1 MEVDG
6 SKSKHN
12 FVYFIFKKK
21 SDLLTKLKIKNFAI
35 IEDLEVDFSGGMTC
49 ITGETGAGKSIL
61 LGGLSLVLGKRADLS
76 NMFDSSRK
84 CIVEAVFQINQYTLK
99 PLFDKYD
106 LDYYDETVLR
116 REILPHGK
124 SRAFVND
131 TPVNLNL
138 LEKISLNLI
147 DIHSQNDTQ
156 TLLENEYQIEVLDAL
171 AGNEE
176 LLKKYQNTLILF
188 KNCVKEYKELYFS
201 QSQAQKTFELEKFLL
216 EELNSSKLE
225 IGMQEELEEN
235 INELSSVE
243 YLQKTIANSIQMIE
257 LESFGLLDKFKE
269 LVKNINGIYEK
280 SKKYEDLNNRVGIL
294 SIELEDILESLKS
307 QFDMLE
313 TNPEKLDELNSR
325 IDHLN
330 SLYQKHKVKNV
341 DDLIFIKQKLEKT
354 IYHNSKFEEN
364 LLYLEKKQ
372 KNLENTLRKYSSE
385 LSFNR
390 KKTISILE
398 KELKFLVTKMGMDQA
413 TFKIQLDKG
422 SEFYNNGT
430 DEISFM
436 FSANRGSDFKTLKKV
451 VSGGELS
458 RIMLAIKA
466 ILSQYKK
473 LPTLVFD
480 EIDTGVSGKISNS
493 IAEVMGTISTKMQ
506 VFTITHLPQVAAKG
520 NHHFRVEKK
529 LDNGKTTTFLEFLNQ
544 KSRIEEIAKMLSGN
558 KVTKSAIE
566 HAKQLMN

>member
-1 MEVDG
+1 M
-6 SKSKHN
+6 
-12 FVYFIFKKK
+12 
-21 SDLLTKLKIKNFAI
+21 LTKLKIKNFAI

-176 LLKKYQNTLILF
+176 LLKKYQNTLISF
-188 KNCVKEYKELYFS
+188 KNCVKEYKKLYFS
-201 QSQAQKTFELEKFLL
+201 QSQVQKTYELDKFLL

-257 LESFGLLDKFKE
+257 S
-269 LVKNINGIYEK
+269 
-280 SKKYEDLNNRVGIL
+280 
-294 SIELEDILESLKS
+294 
-307 QFDMLE
+307 
-313 TNPEKLDELNSR
+313 
-325 IDHLN
+325 
-330 SLYQKHKVKNV
+330 
-341 DDLIFIKQKLEKT
+341 
-354 IYHNSKFEEN
+354 
-364 LLYLEKKQ
+364 
-372 KNLENTLRKYSSE
+372 
-385 LSFNR
+385 
-390 KKTISILE
+390 
-398 KELKFLVTKMGMDQA
+398 
-413 TFKIQLDKG
+413 
-422 SEFYNNGT
+422 
-430 DEISFM
+430 
-436 FSANRGSDFKTLKKV
+436 
-451 VSGGELS
+451 
-458 RIMLAIKA
+458 
-466 ILSQYKK
+466 
-473 LPTLVFD
+473 
-480 EIDTGVSGKISNS
+480 
-493 IAEVMGTISTKMQ
+493 
-506 VFTITHLPQVAAKG
+506 
-520 NHHFRVEKK
+520 
-529 LDNGKTTTFLEFLNQ
+529 
-544 KSRIEEIAKMLSGN
+544 
-558 KVTKSAIE
+558 
-566 HAKQLMN
+566 

>member
-1 MEVDG
+1 M
-6 SKSKHN
+6 
-12 FVYFIFKKK
+12 
-21 SDLLTKLKIKNFAI
+21 LTKLKIKNFAI
-35 IEDLEVDFSGGMTC
+35 IEDLEVEFSDGMTC

-76 NMFDSSRK
+76 NLFDSSKK
-84 CIVEAVFQINQYTLK
+84 CIVEAIFQINQYTTLK

-116 REILPHGK
+116 RELLPHGK

-138 LEKISLNLI
+138 LEEISLNLI
-147 DIHSQNDTQ
+147 DIHSQNDTH
-156 TLLENEYQIEVLDAL
+156 TLLENEYQIQVLDAL
-171 AGNEE
+171 AGNDE

-188 KNCVKEYKELYFS
+188 KNCIKEYKELHFS
-201 QSQAQKTFELEKFLL
+201 QSQFQKTFELDKFLL
-216 EELNSSKLE
+216 EELNSTKLE

-235 INELSSVE
+235 INELSSVD

-269 LVKNINGIYEK
+269 FVKNINGIYKK
-280 SKKYEDLNNRVGIL
+280 SRKYEDLNNRVCIL
-294 SIELEDILESLKS
+294 SIELEDILETLKS
-307 QFDMLE
+307 QFDVLE

-330 SLYQKHKVKNV
+330 SLYQKHKAQNV
-341 DDLIFIKQKLEKT
+341 DELISIKQKLEKT
-354 IYHNSKFEEN
+354 IYSSSKFEEN
-364 LLYLEKKQ
+364 LHYLEKKQ
-372 KNLENTLRKYSSE
+372 KDLENTLRKYSSE

-390 KKTISILE
+390 KNTVSILE
-398 KELKFLVTKMGMDQA
+398 KELKSLVTKMGMDQA
-413 TFKIQLDKG
+413 SFKIQLNKG
-422 SEFYNNGT
+422 TEFYDNGT
-430 DEISFM
+430 DQISFM

-458 RIMLAIKA
+458 RIMLAIKS

-480 EIDTGVSGKISNS
+480 EIDSGVSGKISNS
-493 IAEVMGTISTKMQ
+493 IAEVMGTISTKLQ

-529 LDNGKTTTFLEFLNQ
+529 LDNGKTTTFLEFLNE
-544 KSRIEEIAKMLSGN
+544 KSRIQEIAKMLSGN

>member
-1 MEVDG
+1 M
-6 SKSKHN
+6 
-12 FVYFIFKKK
+12 
-21 SDLLTKLKIKNFAI
+21 LTKLKIKNFAI

-176 LLKKYQNTLILF
+176 LLKKYQNTLISF

-201 QSQAQKTFELEKFLL
+201 QSQVQKTYELDKFLL

-341 DDLIFIKQKLEKT
+341 DDLIFIKQRLEKT

-398 KELKFLVTKMGMDQA
+398 KELKLLVTKMGMDQA

-458 RIMLAIKA
+458 RIMLAIKS

-529 LDNGKTTTFLEFLNQ
+529 LDNGKTTTFLEFLNE
-544 KSRIEEIAKMLSGN
+544 KSRIQEIAKMLSGN

>member
-1 MEVDG
+1 M
-6 SKSKHN
+6 
-12 FVYFIFKKK
+12 
-21 SDLLTKLKIKNFAI
+21 LTKLKIKNFAI
-35 IEDLEVDFSGGMTC
+35 IDDLEVEFSDGMTC

-76 NMFDSSRK
+76 NMLDSSRK
-84 CIVEAVFQINQYTLK
+84 CIVEATFQINQYTLK
-99 PLFDKYD
+99 PLFDEYD
-106 LDYYDETVLR
+106 IDYYNETILR
-116 REILPHGK
+116 REISPHGK

-138 LEKISLNLI
+138 LEKISHNLI

-171 AGNEE
+171 AGNDE
-176 LLKKYQNTLILF
+176 LLKKYQNTLISF
-188 KNCVKEYKELYFS
+188 KNCVKEYEQLHFS
-201 QSQAQKTFELEKFLL
+201 QSQFQKTYELDKFYL

-235 INELSSVE
+235 INELGSVE

-269 LVKNINGIYEK
+269 FVKNINGIYEK

-294 SIELEDILESLKS
+294 SIELEDILDCLKS
-307 QFDMLE
+307 QFDLLE
-313 TNPEKLDELNSR
+313 ANPEKLDELNSR

-330 SLYQKHKVKNV
+330 SLYQKHKVQNV
-341 DDLIFIKQKLEKT
+341 DDLISIKQKLEKT
-354 IYHNSKFEEN
+354 IHNSSKFEEN
-364 LLYLEKKQ
+364 LLFLQKKQ
-372 KNLENTLRKYSSE
+372 KDLENTLRKYSSE
-385 LSFNR
+385 LSYNR
-390 KKTISILE
+390 KKTILILE
-398 KELKFLVTKMGMDQA
+398 KELKLLVTKMGMDQA
-413 TFKIQLDKG
+413 TFKIQLNKG
-422 SEFYNNGT
+422 SEFHDNGT
-430 DEISFM
+430 DHISFM
-436 FSANRGSDFKTLKKV
+436 FSANKGSDFKTLKKV

-466 ILSQYKK
+466 ILSKYKK

-480 EIDTGVSGKISNS
+480 EIDSGVSGKISNS
-493 IAEVMGTISTKMQ
+493 IAEVMGNISTKLQ

-529 LDNGKTTTFLEFLNQ
+529 LDNGKTITFLETLNQ
-544 KSRIEEIAKMLSGN
+544 KSRIQEIAKMLSGN

>member
-1 MEVDG
+1 M
-6 SKSKHN
+6 
-12 FVYFIFKKK
+12 
-21 SDLLTKLKIKNFAI
+21 LTKLKIKNFAI

-201 QSQAQKTFELEKFLL
+201 QSQVQKTFELDKFLL

-269 LVKNINGIYEK
+269 LVKNINGINEK

-398 KELKFLVTKMGMDQA
+398 KELKLLVTKMGMDQA

-480 EIDTGVSGKISNS
+480 EIDLGVSGKISNS
-493 IAEVMGTISTKMQ
+493 IAEVMGTISTKLQ

-520 NHHFRVEKK
+520 NHHFRVKK
-529 LDNGKTTTFLEFLNQ
+529 KVENDKTITFLEVLNQ
-544 KSRIEEIAKMLSGN
+544 NSRIEEIAKMLSGN
-558 KVTKSAIE
+558 RVTKTAIQ

>member
-1 MEVDG
+1 M
-6 SKSKHN
+6 
-12 FVYFIFKKK
+12 
-21 SDLLTKLKIKNFAI
+21 LTKLKIKNFAI

-176 LLKKYQNTLILF
+176 LLKKYQNTLISF
-188 KNCVKEYKELYFS
+188 KNCVKEYKKLYFS
-201 QSQAQKTFELEKFLL
+201 QSQVQKTYELDKFLL

-257 LESFGLLDKFKE
+257 SESFGLLDKFKE
-269 LVKNINGIYEK
+269 LVKNVNGIYKK

-307 QFDMLE
+307 QFDILE

-364 LLYLEKKQ
+364 LLHLEKKQ
-372 KNLENTLRKYSSE
+372 KDLENTLRKYSSE

-398 KELKFLVTKMGMDQA
+398 KELKLLVTKMGMDQA

-480 EIDTGVSGKISNS
+480 EIDSGVSGKISNS
-493 IAEVMGTISTKMQ
+493 IAEVMGTISTKLQ

-529 LDNGKTTTFLEFLNQ
+529 LDNGKTTTFLEFLNE
-544 KSRIEEIAKMLSGN
+544 KSRIQEIAKMLSGN

>member
-1 MEVDG
+1 
-6 SKSKHN
+6 
-12 FVYFIFKKK
+12 
-21 SDLLTKLKIKNFAI
+21 LLTKLKIKNFAI

-201 QSQAQKTFELEKFLL
+201 QSQVQKTYELDKFLL

-257 LESFGLLDKFKE
+257 SESLGLLDKFKE
-269 LVKNINGIYEK
+269 LVKNVNGIYKK

-307 QFDMLE
+307 QFDILE

-364 LLYLEKKQ
+364 LLHLEKKQ
-372 KNLENTLRKYSSE
+372 KDLENTLRKYSSE

-398 KELKFLVTKMGMDQA
+398 KELKLLVTKMGMDQA

>member
-1 MEVDG
+1 M
-6 SKSKHN
+6 
-12 FVYFIFKKK
+12 
-21 SDLLTKLKIKNFAI
+21 LTKLKIKNFAI

-176 LLKKYQNTLILF
+176 LLKKYQNTLRLF
-188 KNCVKEYKELYFS
+188 KNCVKEYKELHFS
-201 QSQAQKTFELEKFLL
+201 QSQLQKTFELDKFLL

-257 LESFGLLDKFKE
+257 LESFGLLDKIKE

-341 DDLIFIKQKLEKT
+341 DDLIFIKQRLEKT

-364 LLYLEKKQ
+364 LLHLEKKQ

-398 KELKFLVTKMGMDQA
+398 KELKLLVTKMGMDQA

-544 KSRIEEIAKMLSGN
+544 KSRVEEIAKMLSGN
-558 KVTKSAIE
+558 KVTKSAIA

>member
-1 MEVDG
+1 M
-6 SKSKHN
+6 
-12 FVYFIFKKK
+12 
-21 SDLLTKLKIKNFAI
+21 LTKLKIKNFAI

-176 LLKKYQNTLILF
+176 LLKKYQNTLISF

-201 QSQAQKTFELEKFLL
+201 QSQVQKTYELDKFLL

-257 LESFGLLDKFKE
+257 SESFGLLDKFKE
-269 LVKNINGIYEK
+269 LVKNVNGIYKK

-307 QFDMLE
+307 QFDILE

-364 LLYLEKKQ
+364 LLHLEKKQ
-372 KNLENTLRKYSSE
+372 KDLENTLRKYSSE

-398 KELKFLVTKMGMDQA
+398 KELKLLVTKMGMDQA

>member
-1 MEVDG
+1 ML
-6 SKSKHN
+6 S
-12 FVYFIFKKK
+12 
-21 SDLLTKLKIKNFAI
+21 KLKLKNFAI
-35 IEDLEVDFSGGMTC
+35 IEDLEGDFSGGMTC

-201 QSQAQKTFELEKFLL
+201 QSQVQKTYELDKFLL

>member
-1 MEVDG
+1 M
-6 SKSKHN
+6 
-12 FVYFIFKKK
+12 
-21 SDLLTKLKIKNFAI
+21 LTKLKIKNFAI

-201 QSQAQKTFELEKFLL
+201 QSQVQKTFELDKFLL
-216 EELNSSKLE
+216 EELKSSKLE

-257 LESFGLLDKFKE
+257 LESFGLLDKFNE

-280 SKKYEDLNNRVGIL
+280 SNKYEDLNNRVCIL
-294 SIELEDILESLKS
+294 SVELEDILETLKS
-307 QFDMLE
+307 QFDVLE

-330 SLYQKHKVKNV
+330 SLYQKHKAQNV
-341 DDLIFIKQKLEKT
+341 DELISIKQNLEKT
-354 IYHNSKFEEN
+354 VYSSSKFEEN
-364 LLYLEKKQ
+364 LHYLEKKQ
-372 KNLENTLRKYSSE
+372 KDLENTLRKYSSE
-385 LSFNR
+385 LSFHR
-390 KKTISILE
+390 KNTISILE
-398 KELKFLVTKMGMDQA
+398 KELKSLVTKMGMDQA
-413 TFKIQLDKG
+413 SFKIQLNKG
-422 SEFYNNGT
+422 TEFYDNGT
-430 DEISFM
+430 DQISFM

-458 RIMLAIKA
+458 RIMLAIKS

-493 IAEVMGTISTKMQ
+493 IAEVMGTISTKLQ

-529 LDNGKTTTFLEFLNQ
+529 LDNGKTTTFLEFLNE
-544 KSRIEEIAKMLSGN
+544 KSRIQEIAKMLSGN

>member
-1 MEVDG
+1 M
-6 SKSKHN
+6 
-12 FVYFIFKKK
+12 
-21 SDLLTKLKIKNFAI
+21 LTKLKIKNFAI
-35 IEDLEVDFSGGMTC
+35 IEDLEVDFSEGMTC
-49 ITGETGAGKSIL
+49 ITGETGTGKSIL

-188 KNCVKEYKELYFS
+188 KNCVKEYKELHFS
-201 QSQAQKTFELEKFLL
+201 QSQVQKTFELDKFLL

-280 SKKYEDLNNRVGIL
+280 SKKFEDLNNRVGIL

-307 QFDMLE
+307 QFEMLE
-313 TNPEKLDELNSR
+313 TNPEKLNEFNLR

-354 IYHNSKFEEN
+354 IYNNSKFEEN

-398 KELKFLVTKMGMDQA
+398 KELKLLVTKMGMDQA

-422 SEFYNNGT
+422 NEFYNNGT

-480 EIDTGVSGKISNS
+480 EIDTGVSGKISSS
-493 IAEVMGTISTKMQ
+493 IAEVMGTISTKLQ

-529 LDNGKTTTFLEFLNQ
+529 LDNGKTTTFLEFLNH

>member
-1 MEVDG
+1 M
-6 SKSKHN
+6 
-12 FVYFIFKKK
+12 
-21 SDLLTKLKIKNFAI
+21 LTKLKIKNFAI
-35 IEDLEVDFSGGMTC
+35 IEDLEVDFSDGMTC

-84 CIVEAVFQINQYTLK
+84 CIVEAVFQINQYSIK

-124 SRAFVND
+124 SRAFIND

-171 AGNEE
+171 AGNDE

-188 KNCVKEYKELYFS
+188 KNCVKEFKELHFS
-201 QSQAQKTFELEKFLL
+201 QSQFQKTFELDKFLL
-216 EELNSSKLE
+216 EELNSTKLE

-243 YLQKTIANSIQMIE
+243 YLQKTLANSIQMIE

-269 LVKNINGIYEK
+269 FVKNINGIYEK

-307 QFDMLE
+307 QFEMLE
-313 TNPEKLDELNSR
+313 TNPEKLDELNSK

-330 SLYQKHKVKNV
+330 SLYQKHKVQNV
-341 DDLIFIKQKLEKT
+341 EDLISIKQKLEKT
-354 IYHNSKFEEN
+354 INNSSKFEEN
-364 LLYLEKKQ
+364 LHYLEKKQ
-372 KNLENTLRKYSSE
+372 KDLENTLRKYSSE

-390 KKTISILE
+390 KNTIPILE
-398 KELKFLVTKMGMDQA
+398 TELKSLVTKMGMSQA
-413 TFKIQLDKG
+413 TFKIQLNKG

-480 EIDTGVSGKISNS
+480 EIDSGVSGKISNS
-493 IAEVMGTISTKMQ
+493 IAEVMGTISRKLQ

>member
-1 MEVDG
+1 M
-6 SKSKHN
+6 
-12 FVYFIFKKK
+12 
-21 SDLLTKLKIKNFAI
+21 LTKLKIKNFAI

-201 QSQAQKTFELEKFLL
+201 QSQVQKTFELDKFLL

-313 TNPEKLDELNSR
+313 TNPEKLNELNSR

>member
-1 MEVDG
+1 M
-6 SKSKHN
+6 
-12 FVYFIFKKK
+12 
-21 SDLLTKLKIKNFAI
+21 LTNLKIKNFAI
-35 IEDLEVDFSGGMTC
+35 IEDLEVEFSDGMTC

-76 NMFDSSRK
+76 SMFDSSRK
-84 CIVEAVFQINQYTLK
+84 CIVEATFQINQYSLK
-99 PLFDKYD
+99 PLFELYD

-116 REILPHGK
+116 RELLPQGK

-147 DIHSQNDTQ
+147 DIHSQNDTH
-156 TLLENEYQIEVLDAL
+156 TLLKNEYQIEVLDAL
-171 AGNEE
+171 AGNDE
-176 LLKKYQNTLILF
+176 LLKKYQKTLVLF
-188 KNCVKEYKELYFS
+188 KNCVKEYKQLYFS
-201 QSQAQKTFELEKFLL
+201 QSQFKKTIELDKFLL
-216 EELNSSKLE
+216 EELKTSKLK
-225 IGMQEELEEN
+225 IGMQEELEES
-235 INELSSVE
+235 INELGSIE
-243 YLQKTIANSIQMIE
+243 YLQKTIAGSIQMIE

-269 LVKNINGIYEK
+269 FGKNIYGISEK
-280 SKKYEDLNNRVGIL
+280 SKKFEELNNRVRIL
-294 SIELEDILESLKS
+294 LIELEDILENLKS
-307 QFDMLE
+307 QFEILE
-313 TNPEKLDELNSR
+313 TNPLELDELNLK

-330 SLYQKHKVKNV
+330 SLYQKHKVQNV
-341 DDLIFIKQKLEKT
+341 DDLISIKQKLEKT
-354 IYHNSKFEEN
+354 IYDSSRFEEN
-364 LLYLEKKQ
+364 LIYLQKRKKE
-372 KNLENTLRKYSSE
+372 LENNLKKYSSE

-398 KELKFLVTKMGMDQA
+398 KELKVLVTKMGMDQA
-413 TFKIQLDKG
+413 KFKIQLNTG
-422 SEFYNNGT
+422 SDYYDNGT
-430 DEISFM
+430 DQISFM
-436 FSANRGSDFKTLKKV
+436 FSANKGINFKTLKKV

-466 ILSQYKK
+466 ILSKYKN

-480 EIDTGVSGKISNS
+480 EIDSGVSGKISNS
-493 IAEVMGTISTKMQ
+493 IAEVMGTISTKLQ

-529 LDNGKTTTFLEFLNQ
+529 LENGKTITFLEVLNQ

>member
-1 MEVDG
+1 M
-6 SKSKHN
+6 
-12 FVYFIFKKK
+12 
-21 SDLLTKLKIKNFAI
+21 LTKLKIKNFAI

-201 QSQAQKTFELEKFLL
+201 QSQVQKTFELDKFLL
-216 EELNSSKLE
+216 EELKSSKLE
-225 IGMQEELEEN
+225 IGMHEELEEN

-269 LVKNINGIYEK
+269 LAKNINGIYEK

>member
-1 MEVDG
+1 M
-6 SKSKHN
+6 
-12 FVYFIFKKK
+12 
-21 SDLLTKLKIKNFAI
+21 LTKLKIKNFAI

-201 QSQAQKTFELEKFLL
+201 QSQVQKTFELDKFLL

-269 LVKNINGIYEK
+269 LVKNINGINEK

-398 KELKFLVTKMGMDQA
+398 KELKLLVTKMGMDQA

>member
-1 MEVDG
+1 M
-6 SKSKHN
+6 
-12 FVYFIFKKK
+12 
-21 SDLLTKLKIKNFAI
+21 LTKLKIKNFAI
-35 IEDLEVDFSGGMTC
+35 IEDLEVEFSDGMTC

-76 NMFDSSRK
+76 NLFDSSKK
-84 CIVEAVFQINQYTLK
+84 CIVEAIFQINQYTTLK

-116 REILPHGK
+116 RELLPHGK

-138 LEKISLNLI
+138 LEEISLNLI
-147 DIHSQNDTQ
+147 DIHSQNDTH
-156 TLLENEYQIEVLDAL
+156 TLLENEYQIQVLDAL
-171 AGNEE
+171 AGNDE

-188 KNCVKEYKELYFS
+188 KNCIKEYKELHFS
-201 QSQAQKTFELEKFLL
+201 QSQFQKTFELDKFLL
-216 EELNSSKLE
+216 EELNSTKLE

-235 INELSSVE
+235 INELSSVD

-269 LVKNINGIYEK
+269 FVKNINGIYKK
-280 SKKYEDLNNRVGIL
+280 SRKYEDLNNRVCIL
-294 SIELEDILESLKS
+294 SIELEDILETLKS
-307 QFDMLE
+307 QFDVLE

-330 SLYQKHKVKNV
+330 SLYQKHKAQNV
-341 DDLIFIKQKLEKT
+341 DELISIKQKLEKT
-354 IYHNSKFEEN
+354 IYNSSKFEEN
-364 LLYLEKKQ
+364 LNYLEKKQ
-372 KNLENTLRKYSSE
+372 RDLENTLRKYSSE

-390 KKTISILE
+390 KNTISILE
-398 KELKFLVTKMGMDQA
+398 KELKSLVAKMGMDQA
-413 TFKIQLDKG
+413 SFKIQLNKG
-422 SEFYNNGT
+422 SEFYDNGT
-430 DEISFM
+430 DQISFM
-436 FSANRGSDFKTLKKV
+436 FSANKGSDFKTLKKV

-458 RIMLAIKA
+458 RIMLAIKS

-480 EIDTGVSGKISNS
+480 EIDSGVSGKISNS
-493 IAEVMGTISTKMQ
+493 IAEVMGTISTKLQ

-529 LDNGKTTTFLEFLNQ
+529 LDNGKTTTFLEFLNE
-544 KSRIEEIAKMLSGN
+544 KSRIQEIAKMLSGN